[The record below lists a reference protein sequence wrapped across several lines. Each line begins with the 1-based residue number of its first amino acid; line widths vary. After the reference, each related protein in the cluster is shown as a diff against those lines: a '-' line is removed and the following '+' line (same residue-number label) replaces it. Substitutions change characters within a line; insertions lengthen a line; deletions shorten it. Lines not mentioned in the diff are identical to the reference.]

1 MHWIP
6 LTLMCA
12 LSLAA
17 ADAVTKRWLGSL
29 GARDLTVVRFGLA
42 GFVTLPLLLAN
53 PPGWPPPAFWGWI
66 AWLVPLELLA
76 LVLYVQ
82 AIRDHPLSLT
92 LPYLAFTPA
101 FITLTGWL
109 ILGERVS
116 PGGFAGIALVV
127 AGSWLLHVESLSA
140 TGWRR
145 ALTEPFAHPGS
156 RRMLAVAF
164 IYAVTSVGGKGAMRY
179 MDGGQFGPLYIL
191 LVGTGALVLFRGW
204 ERMPRVVRLHPV
216 AAIAAAT
223 LMGAMVLTHFLALE
237 QVETAYMIALKR
249 TSLLFGIVLG
259 VLWFGETRLRGKLL
273 AGSLMLAGVA
283 VITAN

>member
-1 MHWIP
+1 
-6 LTLMCA
+6 
-12 LSLAA
+12 
-17 ADAVTKRWLGSL
+17 VTKRWLAGL

-42 GFVTLPLLLAN
+42 GLVTLPLLLAN
-53 PPGWPPPAFWGWI
+53 PPAWPPPAFWSWI

-109 ILGERVS
+109 VLGEHVS
-116 PGGFAGIALVV
+116 LGGFIGIALVV
-127 AGSWLLHVESLSA
+127 GGSWLLHLEGRAAAS
-140 TGWRR
+140 WRR
-145 ALTEPFAHPGS
+145 ALTAPLSHPGS

-164 IYAVTSVGGKGAMRY
+164 IYALTSVGGKGAMQY
-179 MDGGQFGPLYIL
+179 MEADQFGPLYIF
-191 LVGTGALVLFRGW
+191 LVGTGAMLLFRGW
-204 ERMPRVVRLHPV
+204 ERLPRVIGLHPF
-216 AAIAAAT
+216 AATAAAT
-223 LMGAMVLTHFLALE
+223 LMGAMVLTHFLALQ

-249 TSLLFGIVLG
+249 TSLLFGIVFG
-259 VLWFGETRLRGKLL
+259 FVWFGERRLRGKLL

-283 VITAN
+283 VITAT